1 MAQTT
6 IFLDTFT
13 GDSGLAISA
22 RSPETGSWA
31 GVGDAHD
38 VKLDG
43 DGFAHRPG
51 SSGELAPYL
60 PLPEFYAPV
69 GCDSVVLA
77 VSFKIPST
85 PPNNWAAS
93 AWLTCVSVL
102 DDLEYGLSTHI
113 FDGGGGS
120 GVIEIDVAGLYTVET
135 LNFTITAGEEF
146 TVVIRINAGESATHE
161 VEVFGPAWSESIP
174 IEGAAVDYLSLPI
187 GAALEFNDNSQ
198 TRIGSFSIVA
208 NGEGE
213 GPGQYT
219 VDGASTTMY
228 GQPRMTHAV
237 AGAEST
243 RYGAILA
250 KYDVSARV
258 APQEP
263 STRSGTPLAWLLD
276 VDAVG
281 TIHGAYGA
289 CTTGAGIPRAGHPQI
304 GEVHGASTTESGS
317 PTSRVRVIPEAA
329 HTTMAGQPGA
339 TARVSVEG
347 VCGTKYGT
355 PSGGASHAVSGS
367 CLTKYGKPKVSFP
380 NGCRVYGLNNG
391 RRAGVPRAVEIA

>member
-13 GDSGLAISA
+13 GASGIALSA
-22 RSPETGSWA
+22 HSPETGSW
-31 GVGDAHD
+31 VGAEGTGD

-43 DGFAHRPG
+43 SGFANVPG
-51 SSGELAPYL
+51 SFSEELPTLRL
-60 PLPEFYAPV
+60 PFFEAQPESAAA
-69 GCDSVVLA
+69 VLSA
-77 VSFKIPST
+77 TFKVPST
-85 PPNNWAAS
+85 PTYNWVGS
-93 AWLTCVSVL
+93 L
-102 DDLEYGLSTHI
+102 DLLFGVEWDYGLLSRI
-113 FDGGGGS
+113 YDYGS
-120 GVIEIDVAGLYTVET
+120 GSGAIEIDVQGAYYSET
-135 LNFTITAGEEF
+135 LEFPLTAGEEF
-146 TVVIRINAGESATHE
+146 TIVLTINAGASATHT
-161 VEVFGPAWSESIP
+161 VHASGPGWSESASML
-174 IEGAAVDYLSLPI
+174 GADEDCLALPFQASLSL
-187 GAALEFNDNSQ
+187 NDASQ
-198 TRIGSFSIVA
+198 VKLGSFSVA
-208 NGEGE
+208 LDGEVTQPE
-213 GPGQYT
+213 DEQYT

-237 AGAEST
+237 AGVGST

-263 STRSGTPLAWLLD
+263 STRSGTPLAWLLA

-317 PTSRVRVIPEAA
+317 PTSRVRVMPEAA
-329 HTTMAGQPGA
+329 HTTTAGHPGA

-355 PSGGASHAVSGS
+355 PSVGASHAVSGS
-367 CLTKYGKPKVSFP
+367 CLTKYGTPKVAFP
-380 NGCRVYGLNNG
+380 NGYRVYGLNNG
-391 RRAGVPRAVEIA
+391 RRAGVPRAVEIT